1 MTDANKFANR
11 CWVPNFNGTQTIYEL
26 HFTEFYDD
34 EILATI
40 TKEPEDD
47 TGWTYTIPSF
57 HREEEYLDADSL
69 EEACSQMEELII
81 EHWQDEITR
90 LKECIEKFSE
100 TN

>member
-11 CWVPNFNGTQTIYEL
+11 RWVPNSNGTQTVYEL

-34 EILATI
+34 EILATLAKDLDGEI
-40 TKEPEDD
+40 
-47 TGWTYTIPSF
+47 GWFYTIPSLNQ
-57 HREEEYLDADSL
+57 EDEYLDADNF
-69 EEACSQMEELII
+69 EEACSQIEELIV

-90 LKECIEKFSE
+90 LKECIEKFNE